1 MRTSRQ
7 VARPTLRGLVVDGE
21 SSTAGGTLYPWST
34 LGRIMRKHGLSWW
47 IPYDENGRELI
58 EYGRRIR
65 LKVEGFRP
73 NRVAPAAQARC
84 FRQEWRK
91 GRLSCV
97 ERYDRC
103 RSDAFMF
110 LFLIALLGIMSGAMT
125 SWVAFK
131 VWMDFSSTQPGFE
144 FPRLI
149 WLMVAMLG
157 MVSAIP
163 LGIAFWLVSS
173 GAVRPNVLEASF
185 GKVGVRVWLAGGIT
199 GEWTWRAIED
209 IRCRAPWAVVR
220 FADGESL
227 RFWLRGHGRTRLVL
241 QMIQDH
247 LLPDISAQQ
256 KLREQRGLARAGVYV
271 IAGSIVFGCLTF
283 WFGHPDIAPVSR
295 AVMGAV
301 VALIGTL
308 GGLGLILLGPHLT
321 QSDSRVSL
329 FGALF
334 RSCRKSA

>member
-7 VARPTLRGLVVDGE
+7 VARPTLRGLVVDGG
-21 SSTAGGTLYPWST
+21 SSATGSMLYNWPT
-34 LGRIMRKHGLSWW
+34 VGRIMCKHGLSWW
-47 IPYDENGRELI
+47 VPYDENGRELI

-73 NRVAPAAQARC
+73 NRIAPAAQARC

-91 GRLSCV
+91 GRFSCV

-157 MVSAIP
+157 MVSAMP
-163 LGIAFWLVSS
+163 LGIAFWLVLS

-185 GKVGVRVWLAGGIT
+185 DKVGVRVWLTGGIT

-209 IRCRAPWAVVR
+209 IRCRAFWAVVR

-227 RFWLRGHGRTRLVL
+227 RFWFRGHGRTRLVL
-241 QMIQDH
+241 QIIQDL
-247 LLPDISAQQ
+247 LLPGISAQQ
-256 KLREQRGLARAGVYV
+256 KLRDQRGLARAGAYA
-271 IAGSIVFGCLTF
+271 IAGSIVIGCLLF
-283 WFGHPDIAPVSR
+283 WSGRPDIAPVSR

-301 VALIGTL
+301 VALIGIL

-321 QSDSRVSL
+321 RSDSRASL
-329 FGALF
+329 FRALF
-334 RSCRKSA
+334 RRCRKSA